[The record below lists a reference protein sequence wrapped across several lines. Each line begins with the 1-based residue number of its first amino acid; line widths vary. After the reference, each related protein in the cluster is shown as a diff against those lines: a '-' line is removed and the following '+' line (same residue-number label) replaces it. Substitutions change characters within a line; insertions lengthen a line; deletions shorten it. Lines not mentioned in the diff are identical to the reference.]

1 MNKLIFPILFFAIG
15 CIIPEKYGNPFDQ
28 KSSGVLFLST
38 FFEKAPFRCV
48 NQSNQKFLGTVDQV
62 LLQCNRDLA
71 NIDANFLAESNQ
83 KVFSNVSFSKIDKD
97 RLLVKFDPI
106 TADGKYELNLL
117 GVVSNSGETL
127 IDDILPII
135 IDTQIPSINL
145 VGYIPI
151 TDYTFF
157 SSHYWDFTTSEP
169 LAVFNPPILSGSLA
183 SEVILRSVQKVNE
196 TTYRV
201 YFEVNFSSN
210 SPGSLTM
217 HFYNSQDNAGN
228 EVSNSLTIQLIGLVQ
243 GPNLHHAR
251 SEFDAFQN
259 ANGDVIA
266 IYGFT
271 SSAEILRKGASSFV
285 LTNPSL
291 PYISRGERGVMLDGK
306 NLLIT
311 GGTQAPSPYAI
322 TSSYIFDTETTAF
335 TPTGNMNGRRHL
347 HNIVKLKD
355 GRVIVLGGIS
365 EYDFDPMT
373 TDVFITLNTAEI
385 YDPSTGIFTEVPN
398 RMKVPRSFSCSV
410 LLDDG
415 RVFIIGGTNGIFAPK
430 DTTEFFD
437 PDTQTFS
444 WGPTLP
450 VPVGAL
456 KCMKLTDGNVLIYG
470 AQLSNSNNSTML
482 YDLTRNQILTVA
494 NSQFR
499 REWSFAQEL
508 PDGGILFYGGGY
520 KYNTSEPSRVMEKLD
535 YGKSNNFFNMGMAKY
550 SITKHSGVK
559 FSDGTL
565 FFLGGEIGGA
575 FHLETEYY
583 GLSN

>member
-1 MNKLIFPILFFAIG
+1 M
-15 CIIPEKYGNPFDQ
+15 IPEKYGNPFDQ
-28 KSSGVLFLST
+28 KASGVLFLSA
-38 FFEKAPFRCV
+38 FFDSAPFHCV
-48 NQSNQKFLGTVDQV
+48 NQSNQKSLGTVDQV

-71 NIDANFLAESNQ
+71 NIDSNYLAESNHV
-83 KVFSNVSFSKIDKD
+83 VFSNVSFAKIDKD
-97 RLLVKFDPI
+97 RLLVKFDPL

-127 IDDILPII
+127 VEDKLPII
-135 IDTQIPSINL
+135 VDTQIPTISL

-157 SSHYWDFTTSEP
+157 SPHYWDFTTSEP
-169 LAVFNPPILSGSLA
+169 LANFGPPILSGSLA
-183 SEVILRSVQKVNE
+183 SKVILRSVQKVNE

-201 YFEVNFSSN
+201 YFEDNFSSN

-217 HFYNSQDNAGN
+217 HFYNSKDNAGN
-228 EVSNSLTIQLIGLVQ
+228 EVSNSLTIQFIGLVQ
-243 GPNLHHAR
+243 GPNLNHGR
-251 SEFDAFQN
+251 SEFEAFQN

-266 IYGFT
+266 IYGFA
-271 SSAEILRKGASSFV
+271 SSAEILRKGSSSFV

-291 PYISRGERGVMLDGK
+291 PVISRGERGVMLDGK

-311 GGTQAPSPYAI
+311 GGIQAPSPYAV
-322 TSSYIFDTETTAF
+322 TSSYIFDTETTTFA
-335 TPTGNMNGRRHL
+335 PTGNMNGRRHL
-347 HNIVKLKD
+347 HNIVKLQD
-355 GRVIVLGGIS
+355 GRVMVLGGIS

-373 TDVFITLNTAEI
+373 PYSFITLNTAEI
-385 YDPSTGIFTEVPN
+385 YNPTTGLFTEISN
-398 RMKVPRSFSCSV
+398 RMMTPRSFSCSV

-415 RVFIIGGTNGIFAPK
+415 RVFIIGGTDGIFAPK

-437 PDTQTFS
+437 PNTQTFS

-456 KCMKLTDGNVLIYG
+456 KCTKLTDGNVLIYG
-470 AQLSNSNNSTML
+470 AQLSNLNNSTML

-494 NSQFR
+494 NSKFR

-520 KYNTSEPSRVMEKLD
+520 RYNTSEPSRVMEKLD
-535 YGKSNNFFNMGMAKY
+535 YGKSNNFFDMGMAKY
-550 SITKHSGVK
+550 SVTKHSGVK

-575 FHLETEYY
+575 FNLETEYY